1 MESVIL
7 VIHLFLALSI
17 IGLVLLQRSEGGGL
31 GIGGNQGGAGN
42 FASARGTANFLTRAT
57 GICAALFFIT
67 SLTLGIMAGQH
78 TGEKT
83 GILNSL
89 DTSATAPIEA
99 PVDGMENNA
108 GNADNVN
115 NEGIIPA
122 APLQPEINEDVPAN
136 DAELPEAPIAQ

>member
-89 DTSATAPIEA
+89 DTSATAPIET
-99 PVDGMENNA
+99 PVEGVENNA
-108 GNADNVN
+108 GNVN